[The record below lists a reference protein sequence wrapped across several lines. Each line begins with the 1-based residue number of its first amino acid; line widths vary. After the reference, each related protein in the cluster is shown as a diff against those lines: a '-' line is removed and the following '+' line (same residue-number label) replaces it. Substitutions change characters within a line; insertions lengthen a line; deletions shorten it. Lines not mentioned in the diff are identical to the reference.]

1 MPALTNNHAPIKV
14 PGKKTAIKKHSLLNI
29 ILVTTGFILSPLTW
43 WNDLLINIP
52 LAYFFSLP
60 FSLLDETLFLPSF
73 IVGYWLTNLLGF
85 LLMHWGGEGLIY
97 KERST
102 ISIKRSLYISLI
114 YSIIVI
120 MLVLLGWLESP
131 TEYLQ
136 SMNQ

>member
-1 MPALTNNHAPIKV
+1 MPALINNHAPDKV
-14 PGKKTAIKKHSLLNI
+14 PGKKTAIKKHGLLNI
-29 ILVTTGFILSPLTW
+29 ILVTAGFILSPLTW

-60 FSLLDETLFLPSF
+60 FSLLDESLFLPSF

-85 LLMHWGGEGLIY
+85 LLMHWGGVGLIY

-120 MLVLLGWLESP
+120 MLVLLGWLDSP

-136 SMNQ
+136 TMSQ

>member
-1 MPALTNNHAPIKV
+1 MPALINNHAPVKV
-14 PGKKTAIKKHSLLNI
+14 PGKKAAIKKRSLLNI
-29 ILVTTGFILSPLTW
+29 ILVTAGFILSPLTW

-60 FSLLDETLFLPSF
+60 FSLLDETLFLPGF

-85 LLMHWGGEGLIY
+85 LLMHWGGVGLIY

-136 SMNQ
+136 SMSQ

>member
-1 MPALTNNHAPIKV
+1 MPALTNNHAPVKV
-14 PGKKTAIKKHSLLNI
+14 PGKKRAIKKHSLLNI
-29 ILVTTGFILSPLTW
+29 ILVTAGFILSPLTW

-85 LLMHWGGEGLIY
+85 LLMHWGGEGLIN
-97 KERST
+97 KKRTT

>member
-1 MPALTNNHAPIKV
+1 MV
-14 PGKKTAIKKHSLLNI
+14 MKKRNLLNI

-43 WNDLLINIP
+43 WNDLLVNIP

-60 FSLLDETLFLPSF
+60 FSLLDESLFLPSF

-102 ISIKRSLYISLI
+102 ISVKRSLYISLI
-114 YSIIVI
+114 YSIIVVI
-120 MLVLLGWLESP
+120 LVLLGWLAPP

-136 SMNQ
+136 YLRQ

>member
-1 MPALTNNHAPIKV
+1 MPALINNHAPDKV
-14 PGKKTAIKKHSLLNI
+14 PGKKTAIKKHGLLNI
-29 ILVTTGFILSPLTW
+29 ILVTAGFILSPLTW

-85 LLMHWGGEGLIY
+85 LLMHWGGVGLIY

-120 MLVLLGWLESP
+120 MLVLLGWLDSP

-136 SMNQ
+136 SMSQ

>member
-1 MPALTNNHAPIKV
+1 MPALNNNHTPVKV
-14 PGKKTAIKKHSLLNI
+14 PGKKTAIKKRSLLNI
-29 ILVTTGFILSPLTW
+29 ILITAGFILSPLTW

-85 LLMHWGGEGLIY
+85 LLMHWGGVGLIY

-102 ISIKRSLYISLI
+102 ISVKRSLYISLI
-114 YSIIVI
+114 YSIIVV

-136 SMNQ
+136 SMSQ